1 MKDCIYYCAVCV
13 HKSLQV
19 LMSSA
24 HVYTVH
30 DVQVVGM
37 GNEWTGGDI
46 ANYPGGGQKIN
57 LLKPVVKKWKGDKNT
72 LLMFTDRSVL
82 LVSPPAPLHGVCG
95 LVICEASLLIHQ
107 L

>member
-1 MKDCIYYCAVCV
+1 
-13 HKSLQV
+13 
-19 LMSSA
+19 
-24 HVYTVH
+24 
-30 DVQVVGM
+30 M

-57 LLKPVVKKWKGDKNT
+57 LLKPVVKKWEGDMNT

-82 LVSPPAPLHGVCG
+82 LMSSSNTSGVY
-95 LVICEASLLIHQ
+95 VHVVCEASLSIHQ